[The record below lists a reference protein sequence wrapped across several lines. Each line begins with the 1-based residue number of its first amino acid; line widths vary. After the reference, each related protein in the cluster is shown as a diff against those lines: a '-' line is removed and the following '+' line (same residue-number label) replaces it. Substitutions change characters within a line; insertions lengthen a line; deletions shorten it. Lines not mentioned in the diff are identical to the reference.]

1 MANPDPLTIVE
12 AFDDCDS
19 MKDMLTNIGMSNA
32 CTARLLD
39 VEGFETARDLAMSSS
54 SDLKS
59 TIENV
64 NKLFGAANTGSRI
77 YFHPIKAS

>member
-12 AFDDCDS
+12 AFDDYDS
-19 MKDMLTNIGMSNA
+19 MKDMPTNIGVSNA
-32 CTARLLD
+32 CTTWLMN

-64 NKLFGAANTGSRI
+64 DKLFGTADTESRI
-77 YFHPIKAS
+77 YFPN